1 MKERSPIRRFL
12 DERDEVAGYYP
23 NAPQKVVV
31 SRDVLLDWRQLDATA
46 WRAEGWEAV
55 GGLTAADQSDD
66 DFRRALE
73 GLLSVAEVQVV
84 EAPPDYLAVT
94 PL

>member
-1 MKERSPIRRFL
+1 MKDRTPIRRYL
-12 DERDEVAGYYP
+12 DECDKVASYYP

-31 SRDVLLDWRQLDATA
+31 SRDVLLDWRRLDATA
-46 WRAEGWEAV
+46 WRAEGWQEV
-55 GGLTAADQSDD
+55 GDLTPDQSDD

-73 GLLSVAEVQVV
+73 GLLAVVEIQVV
-84 EAPPDYLAVT
+84 EAPPDYLEVT

>member
-1 MKERSPIRRFL
+1 MKDRSPIRRL
-12 DERDEVAGYYP
+12 LEERDEVASHHP

-31 SRDVLLDWRQLDATA
+31 SRDVLVDWRRLDATA
-46 WRAEGWEAV
+46 WRAEGWEDA
-55 GGLTAADQSDD
+55 GRLASPDLSDD

-73 GLLSVAEVQVV
+73 GVLSLAEVRVV
-84 EAPPDYLAVT
+84 EAPPDYLEVT